1 MGVRGR
7 AGQGSGMSKPVHDYR
22 KDGLRFRLYTDG
34 NITVSSKDLPERS
47 LYQLDHGDF
56 DITHKAFNSLCRDGI
71 REGDVDD
78 VLSAQALISKE
89 RGMKRN
95 AGVEL
100 YDALE
105 GLLGIIEESAGVD
118 GYHMNGEVAEW
129 GEFEEVNEAY
139 EALAKA
145 RGE

>member
-1 MGVRGR
+1 
-7 AGQGSGMSKPVHDYR
+7 MSKTVHDYR
-22 KDGLRFRLYTDG
+22 KDGLRFRLYPDG

-47 LYQLDHGDF
+47 LYQLDPDDL

-78 VLSAQALISKE
+78 VLSAQARISKE

-100 YDALE
+100 YDALAD
-105 GLLGIIEESAGVD
+105 LVHQVD
-118 GYHMNGEVAEW
+118 RPGAPEW
-129 GEFEEVNEAY
+129 LSLDDAFA
-139 EALAKA
+139 ALAKA

>member
-1 MGVRGR
+1 MT
-7 AGQGSGMSKPVHDYR
+7 KPVYDYR
-22 KDGLRFRLYTDG
+22 KGGIRFRLYPDG

-47 LYQLDHGDF
+47 LAQLQHESTGEPW
-56 DITHKAFNSLCRDGI
+56 IPKHKNFNSLCREMI

-78 VLSAQALISKE
+78 VLSAQARISKE

-100 YDALE
+100 YAALE
-105 GLLGIIEESAGVD
+105 RLLGVIEDSKGLA
-118 GYHMNGEVAEW
+118 GYHMNGTVAEW
-129 GEFEEVNEAY
+129 DEFEEVNEAY

>member
-1 MGVRGR
+1 MT
-7 AGQGSGMSKPVHDYR
+7 KPVYDYR
-22 KDGLRFRLYTDG
+22 KDGLRFRLYPDG
-34 NITVSSKDLPERS
+34 NISVSSKDLPERR
-47 LYQLDHGDF
+47 LAQLQHESTGEPW
-56 DITHKAFNSLCRDGI
+56 IPKHKNFNNLCREMI

-78 VLSAQALISKE
+78 VLSAQARISRE

-105 GLLGIIEESAGVD
+105 DLVHQVD
-118 GYHMNGEVAEW
+118 RPGAPEW
-129 GEFEEVNEAY
+129 LSLDDAFA
-139 EALAKA
+139 ALAKA

>member
-1 MGVRGR
+1 MT
-7 AGQGSGMSKPVHDYR
+7 GSVIYDYR
-22 KDGLRFRLYTDG
+22 KAGLRFRLYQDG

-78 VLSAQALISKE
+78 VLSAQARISKE

-100 YDALE
+100 YEALE
-105 GLLGIIEESAGVD
+105 DLVHQVD
-118 GYHMNGEVAEW
+118 RPGAPEW
-129 GEFEEVNEAY
+129 LSLDDAFA
-139 EALAKA
+139 ALAKA